1 MGHGNSDRLYITH
14 AEHSGALGQHSASS
28 RGAQAKNTVLA
39 KLPFDHCALTLKP
52 FETPVCTQD
61 GTVYE
66 LMAIIPFLRL
76 HGTDPMSGKK
86 LAPGDLI
93 KLNFARN
100 NEGQYHDPIT
110 FKVFNDHTAI
120 AAIKTTGN
128 VYARESVDRLNLK
141 PNNLHDL
148 LTDEPF
154 TRKDVIMLQDPLNL
168 DKKDGQSITAAV
180 PSLATAVRSDPFKE
194 RTVSKFD
201 YVRRA
206 LKVDEDQGALS
217 GINVEAS
224 GIGRVLKTLEK
235 GKQDKAEV
243 RMRAYDR
250 AAQAKSDAA
259 AAAANKVP
267 STNAS
272 AVASTSS
279 STAVPYNQAPIS
291 TNRAAAA
298 FTSTSAAVT
307 TKSENAKWDEEYLM
321 YEEVKDRNEK
331 GYARMVTN
339 YGALNFELFANV
351 APKACYNFLS
361 LARDGYYSNIK
372 FHRLIPGFM
381 LQGGDPTGTGRG
393 GESRWGKP
401 FDDEFQARNAYKHDQ
416 RGMLSMANSGPNTN
430 GSQFFVT
437 FRERC
442 DHLNGK
448 HTVFGRLVGGQDVLD
463 KIERVPIDPA
473 TDRPLKPVTL
483 IDVEV
488 FGDPFEDYKERLAK
502 RLKREENER
511 AGFDEKRRRKEERDK
526 DRTTWFGTN
535 LEITAPEALSALGSS
550 NGAAGIGKYLG
561 TGAPKSIVAAG
572 LKRKEAPTPSELVG
586 ELGGADIGS
595 VAGGGALSA
604 AAAKRKKKAGG
615 SGFGDFSAW

>member
-28 RGAQAKNTVLA
+28 RGAQSKHTVLA

-61 GTVYE
+61 GTVYD
-66 LMAIIPFLRL
+66 LLAIIPFLRQ
-76 HGTDPMSGKK
+76 HGTDPMTGKK
-86 LAPGDLI
+86 MAPGDLI
-93 KLNFARN
+93 KLNYARN
-100 NEGQYHDPIT
+100 NQGQYHDPIT

-128 VYARESVDRLNLK
+128 VYARESIDRLNLK

-154 TRKDVIMLQDPLNL
+154 TRKDVITLQDPLNL
-168 DKKDGQSITAAV
+168 DKKD
-180 PSLATAVRSDPFKE
+180 
-194 RTVSKFD
+194 VSKFD

-206 LKVDEDQGALS
+206 LKVDDADRGALS

-224 GIGRVLKTLEK
+224 GIGRVLKTIEK
-235 GKQDKAEV
+235 GKQDKL
-243 RMRAYDR
+243 
-250 AAQAKSDAA
+250 AA
-259 AAAANKVP
+259 AAVEQVAKAASNT
-267 STNAS
+267 STA

-279 STAVPYNQAPIS
+279 AAPGSSSTGTAAVPYNQAPIS
-291 TNRAAAA
+291 TNRTAAA
-298 FTSTSAAVT
+298 FTSTSAT
-307 TKSENAKWDEEYLM
+307 ISTKSENAKWDEEYLM
-321 YEEVKDRNEK
+321 YEEVKDRAEK

-339 YGALNFELFANV
+339 YGALNFELYANV

-361 LARDGYYSNIK
+361 LARDGYYANIK

-401 FDDEFQARNAYKHDQ
+401 FEDEFQARNAYKHDQ
-416 RGMLSMANSGPNTN
+416 RGVLSMANSGPNTN
-430 GSQFFVT
+430 GSQFFIT

-502 RLKREENER
+502 RLKRQESDR
-511 AGFDEKRRRKEERDK
+511 LGMDEKRRRKEERDK

-535 LEITAPEALSALGSS
+535 LETTGPSALAALGSS
-550 NGAAGIGKYLG
+550 SSNSTAGIGKYLASG
-561 TGAPKSIVAAG
+561 APTPTITGAR
-572 LKRKEAPTPSELVG
+572 LKRKDAPTPSELV
-586 ELGGADIGS
+586 ERLGDPDGGG
-595 VAGGGALSA
+595 GGGAMSA
-604 AAAKRKKKAGG
+604 AAAKRKKKAAGG
-615 SGFGDFSAW
+615 GFGDFSAW

>member
-28 RGAQAKNTVLA
+28 RGAQSKAQVLA

-52 FETPVCTQD
+52 FDVPVATAD
-61 GTVYE
+61 GTVYD
-66 LMAIIPFLRL
+66 LLAIIPFLRQ
-76 HGTDPMSGKK
+76 HGTDPMTGKK

-93 KLNFARN
+93 RLNFARN
-100 NEGQYHDPIT
+100 NDGQFHDPIT
-110 FKVFNDHTAI
+110 FKVFNNHTAI

-128 VYARESVDRLNLK
+128 VYARESIDRLNLK

-168 DKKDGQSITAAV
+168 DKKD
-180 PSLATAVRSDPFKE
+180 
-194 RTVSKFD
+194 VSKFD
-201 YVRRA
+201 HVRRA
-206 LKVDEDQGALS
+206 LKVEPEDEGALS

-224 GIGRVLKTLEK
+224 GIGRVLKTLET
-235 GKQDKAEV
+235 GKRAKAEEE
-243 RMRAYDR
+243 AK
-250 AAQAKSDAA
+250 AAGLPSPSAPSGAA
-259 AAAANKVP
+259 ASSSSAPAPATRT
-267 STNAS
+267 ST
-272 AVASTSS
+272 STSS
-279 STAVPYNQAPIS
+279 TPVPYNQAPIS

-307 TKSENAKWDEEYLM
+307 TRTENAKWDEEYLM

-361 LARDGYYSNIK
+361 LAREGYYSGIK

-401 FDDEFQARNAYKHDQ
+401 FDDEFQARNAYKHEQ
-416 RGMLSMANSGPNTN
+416 RGTLSMANSGPNTN

-483 IDVEV
+483 VDVEV
-488 FGDPFEDYKERLAK
+488 FGDPFEEYKERLKK
-502 RLKREENER
+502 RLEREEGER
-511 AGFDEKRRRKEERDK
+511 LGFDEKRRRKEEREK

-535 LEITAPEALSALGSS
+535 LEKNGPAALAALGGGGSS
-550 NGAAGIGKYLG
+550 STGGGAGGVGKYLSSG
-561 TGAPKSIVAAG
+561 TAAAPAPIVGAG
-572 LKRKEAPTPSELVG
+572 LKRKDAPTPSELLKQLG
-586 ELGGADIGS
+586 EPGDRAGS
-595 VAGGGALSA
+595 GAGGGSA
-604 AAAKRKKKAGG
+604 AAAKRKRKGGAG
-615 SGFGDFSAW
+615 GFGDFSAW

>member
-28 RGAQAKNTVLA
+28 RGAQSKHTVLA

-66 LMAIIPFLRL
+66 LLAIIPFLRQ
-76 HGTDPMSGKK
+76 HGTDPMTGKK
-86 LAPGDLI
+86 MAPGDLI
-93 KLNFARN
+93 KLNYARN
-100 NEGQYHDPIT
+100 NQGQYHDPIT

-128 VYARESVDRLNLK
+128 VYARESIDRLNLK

-168 DKKDGQSITAAV
+168 DKKD
-180 PSLATAVRSDPFKE
+180 
-194 RTVSKFD
+194 VSKFD

-206 LKVDEDQGALS
+206 LKVDDADGGALS

-235 GKQDKAEV
+235 GKQDKLDKAAEEQ
-243 RMRAYDR
+243 
-250 AAQAKSDAA
+250 AAKAA
-259 AAAANKVP
+259 AAGTSKPAT
-267 STNAS
+267 STSNAS
-272 AVASTSS
+272 AVVASTSS
-279 STAVPYNQAPIS
+279 GATAFPAYNQAPIS
-291 TNRAAAA
+291 TNRTAAA
-298 FTSTSAAVT
+298 FTSTSAAVS

-321 YEEVKDRNEK
+321 YEEVKDRAEK

-339 YGALNFELFANV
+339 YGALNFELYANV

-361 LARDGYYSNIK
+361 LARDGYYANIK

-401 FDDEFQARNAYKHDQ
+401 FEDEFQARNAYKHDQ
-416 RGMLSMANSGPNTN
+416 RGVLSMANSGPNTN
-430 GSQFFVT
+430 GSQFFIT

-502 RLKREENER
+502 RLKRQESDR
-511 AGFDEKRRRKEERDK
+511 LGMDEKRRRKEERDK

-535 LEITAPEALSALGSS
+535 LETTGPSALAALGSS
-550 NGAAGIGKYLG
+550 SSSSSTAGIGKYLAS
-561 TGAPKSIVAAG
+561 GAPTPTITGAG
-572 LKRKEAPTPSELVG
+572 LKRKDAPTPSELV
-586 ELGGADIGS
+586 ERLGDPD
-595 VAGGGALSA
+595 GGGGGGVMSA
-604 AAAKRKKKAGG
+604 AAAKRKKKAAGG
-615 SGFGDFSAW
+615 GGFGDFSAW

>member
-28 RGAQAKNTVLA
+28 RGAQSRATVLA

-66 LMAIIPFLRL
+66 LLAIIPFLRQ
-76 HGTDPMSGKK
+76 HGTDPMTGKK
-86 LAPGDLI
+86 LAAGDLI
-93 KLNFARN
+93 RLNYARN

-128 VYARESVDRLNLK
+128 VYARESIDRLNLK

-168 DKKDGQSITAAV
+168 DKKD
-180 PSLATAVRSDPFKE
+180 
-194 RTVSKFD
+194 VSKFD

-206 LKVDEDQGALS
+206 LKVEADEGALS

-235 GKQDKAEV
+235 GKQDKAEE
-243 RMRAYDR
+243 
-250 AAQAKSDAA
+250 AAKAA
-259 AAAANKVP
+259 AKAKPA
-267 STNAS
+267 STSNAS

-279 STAVPYNQAPIS
+279 LTSGATPYNQAPIS
-291 TNRAAAA
+291 TNRTAAA
-298 FTSTSAAVT
+298 FTSTSAAVS

-321 YEEVKDRNEK
+321 YEEVKDRSEK

-339 YGALNFELFANV
+339 YGALNFELHANV

-361 LARDGYYSNIK
+361 LARDGYYANIK

-401 FDDEFQARNAYKHDQ
+401 FEDEFQARNAYKHDQ
-416 RGMLSMANSGPNTN
+416 RGVLSMANSGPNTN
-430 GSQFFVT
+430 GSQFFIT

-448 HTVFGRLVGGQDVLD
+448 HTVFGRLVGGQDILD

-488 FGDPFEDYKERLAK
+488 FGDPFEDYKERLSK
-502 RLKREENER
+502 RLKREENDR
-511 AGFDEKRRRKEERDK
+511 LGMDEKRRRKEERDK

-535 LEITAPEALSALGSS
+535 LETTGPSALAALGSS
-550 NGAAGIGKYLG
+550 KSTAGIGKYLA
-561 TGAPKSIVAAG
+561 TGAPTPVITGAG
-572 LKRKEAPTPSELVG
+572 LKRKDAPTPSELVG
-586 ELGGADIGS
+586 QLGDPDGG
-595 VAGGGALSA
+595 VGGGGTVSA
-604 AAAKRKKKAGG
+604 AAAKRKKKAAGG
-615 SGFGDFSAW
+615 GFGDFSAW